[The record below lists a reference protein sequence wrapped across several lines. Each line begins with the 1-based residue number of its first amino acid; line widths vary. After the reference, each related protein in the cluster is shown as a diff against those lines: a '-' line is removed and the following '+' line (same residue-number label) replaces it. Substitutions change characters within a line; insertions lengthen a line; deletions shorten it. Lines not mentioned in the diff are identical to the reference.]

1 MHHAH
6 NTWSD
11 ICFPVN
17 LLARFDFLPDK
28 RTLKCVMYI
37 LEYLWRTIDMDSFYS
52 EEFKLELIGCA
63 DAKYFSDPHKTWS
76 QTHNLFACGGTII
89 FWWSMKQMLLCRN
102 KSPHKASPE
111 CVWLRSMTRHIQEIC
126 DFSSQKNLSTTM
138 YG

>member
-1 MHHAH
+1 MVPPHGHW
-6 NTWSD
+6 NG
-11 ICFPVN
+11 
-17 LLARFDFLPDK
+17 
-28 RTLKCVMYI
+28 VMYI

-111 CVWLRSMTRHIQEIC
+111 CVWLRQMTHHIQEMC
-126 DFSSQKNLSTTM
+126 GFSLKKNIATTM
-138 YG
+138 YEDWRHHRKKLSDILIRGV